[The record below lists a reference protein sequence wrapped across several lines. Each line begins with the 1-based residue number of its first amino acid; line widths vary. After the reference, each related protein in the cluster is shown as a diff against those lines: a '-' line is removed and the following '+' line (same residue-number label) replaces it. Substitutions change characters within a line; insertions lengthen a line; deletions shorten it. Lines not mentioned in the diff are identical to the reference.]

1 MESVAHSKYLRMSP
15 RKMRRVAEL
24 VKGKMVHEAVD
35 MLRYVPKRAALP
47 LSKTIKSA
55 AANMIAQEGTA
66 RVKAEELR
74 VTSIVID
81 GGPILKRFRA
91 VGMGRAFRIRKR
103 TCHLSVKV
111 SDEGR
116 AERRLAKEHARRTR
130 KRKPTKPSMA
140 EEEE

>member
-1 MESVAHSKYLRMSP
+1 MESVARAKYLRMSP
-15 RKMRRVAEL
+15 RKLRRVAEL

-35 MLRYVPKRAALP
+35 LLRYVPKRASVP

-55 AANMIAQEGTA
+55 AANMIAQEGTT

-74 VTSIVID
+74 VTSVIID

-103 TCHLSVKV
+103 TCHLAVKV

-116 AERRLAKEHARRTR
+116 AERRLEKEQAKRTR
-130 KRKPTKPSMA
+130 KRKPTKPSVV
-140 EEEE
+140 EEE

>member
-1 MESVAHSKYLRMSP
+1 MESVARSKYLRMSA
-15 RKMRRVAEL
+15 RKMRRVADM

-35 MLRYVPKRAALP
+35 LLRYVPKAAAEP
-47 LSKTIKSA
+47 LSKTIRSA

-66 RVKAEELR
+66 KVKAEELR

-91 VGMGRAFRIRKR
+91 VGMGRAYRIRKR
-103 TCHLSVKV
+103 TCHLSVMV

-116 AERRLAKEHARRTR
+116 AAKRLAKEHVRRTR
-130 KRKPTKPSMA
+130 KRKPTKASES
-140 EEEE
+140 EEE